1 MTTPVPAST
10 PWVPMWSLQGGVAI
24 NYLGG
29 WAPGTYQPGQIV
41 VDNGVEYMCV
51 RQTTKRPTPWAAS
64 QAASYGTSL
73 PANPIDGQEAV
84 LVDSLTNPSYQWRFR
99 YNANS
104 TSIYKW
110 EYIGGSPAVSAYG
123 GSDPVATGWNAVS
136 NPPAVGFPRNGE
148 YLFEYSAMFN
158 AASGST
164 LVGLGIG
171 ISGSLAGN
179 QAHGV
184 PNAVA
189 GGANYVQLAA
199 VWNMLI
205 VTSAQYA
212 QHILYAGA
220 TGMNVNQRYLAVQP
234 KRVS

>member
-73 PANPIDGQEAV
+73 PASPIDGQEAV
-84 LVDSLTNPSYQWRFR
+84 LVDSLTSPTYQWRFR

-104 TSIYKW
+104 TSLYKW
-110 EYIGGSPAVSAYG
+110 EFVGGAPIYIYASDAPAVASGWAIVATPQVTPPRPGVYLIQAQCRYLQIPTAGFQMHVSGGSSVD
-123 GSDPVATGWNAVS
+123 GSGV
-136 NPPAVGFPRNGE
+136 E
-148 YLFEYSAMFN
+148 
-158 AASGST
+158 ST
-164 LVGLGIG
+164 FFSPSIANQVTPMQPSLVQRTL
-171 ISGSLAGN
+171 LAGQTACIWVYN
-179 QAHGV
+179 GC
-184 PNAVA
+184 PTA
-189 GGANYVQLAA
+189 GTIGSRALT
-199 VWNMLI
+199 
-205 VTSAQYA
+205 VTP
-212 QHILYAGA
+212 
-220 TGMNVNQRYLAVQP
+220 V
-234 KRVS
+234 RV